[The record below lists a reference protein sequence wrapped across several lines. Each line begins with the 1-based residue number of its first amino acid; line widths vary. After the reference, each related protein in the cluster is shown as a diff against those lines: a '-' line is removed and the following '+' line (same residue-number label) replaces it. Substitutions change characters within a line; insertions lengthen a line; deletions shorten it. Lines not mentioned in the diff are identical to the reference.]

1 VNLQSEIAM
10 VAMVGMHTRL
20 SVSQSR
26 CEGPYFRG
34 STIATI
40 AKSDCKPH
48 AEADGFLA
56 AEEARDG

>member
-1 VNLQSEIAM
+1 MAE
-10 VAMVGMHTRL
+10 TRPRV

-48 AEADGFLA
+48 AETDGFLA
-56 AEEARDG
+56 AEEARRE